1 MEHASLPILILA
13 LLFAGAILWQIRRAR
28 RGRPIHLRRIAGL
41 DVMDDAIGR
50 ATETARPVM
59 FNLGLDDLGVQL
71 FCSLA
76 SMSYV
81 VREAARLQMR
91 VLVPVTQPVAYPL
104 AEEYWKEAYA
114 AAGQPNLFRP
124 DECLRFMSANQAAF
138 GVSTAGWIQ
147 RENVGANFIF
157 GGYGF
162 ESLVIAEAGQRAGA
176 IQIACTHSFYQVPF
190 FVAACDYT
198 AFGEEFYAAGAYFS
212 RDPVLTGSLAGQDIA
227 KIIVLALIVVGSLL
241 AKLLPGSAYNALEL
255 LLTWR

>member
-1 MEHASLPILILA
+1 MEHASLPILILT

-28 RGRPIHLRRIAGL
+28 SGRSIHLRRIAGL

-50 ATETARPVM
+50 ATEMNRPVM
-59 FNLGLDDLGVQL
+59 FNLGLDDLSVHL

-91 VLVPVTQPVAYPL
+91 VLVPVTKPVAYPL

-114 AAGQPNLFRP
+114 QAGQPNLYRA
-124 DECLRFMSANQAAF
+124 DECLRFMSTDQAAF

-147 RENVGANFIF
+147 RERVGANFIF

-176 IQIACTHSFYQVPF
+176 IQVACTHSFYQVPF
-190 FVAACDYT
+190 FIAACDYT
-198 AFGEEFYAAGAYFS
+198 AFGEEFFAAGAYFS

-227 KIIVLALIVVGSLL
+227 KMIILVLIVVGSIL
-241 AKLLPGSAYNALEL
+241 ATVMVGGGYNPLEL